1 MYNFSKKQKIA
12 IGIIL
17 AVLAII
23 VVSYVYSRGTEA
35 STNDEI
41 LEENIMQEKDQVEPD
56 SSDSTTEDQIIVH
69 VAGAV
74 NQEGIVYLKEGAR
87 INEAIE
93 KAGGTTEEADM
104 SQVNLAYELEDG
116 MKIYIPK
123 KGEVMDENADQD
135 YLVKF
140 SSTTD
145 TAGASSARNIK

>member
-56 SSDSTTEDQIIVH
+56 SPDSITEDQIIVH

-140 SSTTD
+140 NTTTD

>member
-56 SSDSTTEDQIIVH
+56 SPDSTTEDQIIVH

-93 KAGGTTEEADM
+93 KARGTTEEADM

-140 SSTTD
+140 STTTD
-145 TAGASSARNIK
+145 AASSSVSRDIK

>member
-41 LEENIMQEKDQVEPD
+41 LEENIMQEKDQVELD
-56 SSDSTTEDQIIVH
+56 SPDSTTEDQIIVH

-140 SSTTD
+140 STTTD
-145 TAGASSARNIK
+145 TAGASSARSIK